1 MEFSTKFAI
10 VLDEELPVWK
20 KLNVVGFLSSG
31 IVSKNPNIIG
41 QNYQDKSG
49 VNYLPLCIQPI
60 IVLKASRN
68 DLNKF
73 SLRAKNRG
81 VDIAVFIDDMF
92 TSGHDEA
99 NRATVNQYH
108 SDELPLVGI
117 AIHEERKVID
127 KILKGAKLQDPEFR

>member
-1 MEFSTKFAI
+1 MECSTKFAI

-20 KLNVVGFLSSG
+20 KLNVAAFLSSG
-31 IVSKNPNIIG
+31 IVSNNPNIIG
-41 QNYQDKSG
+41 KNYQDKSG

-60 IVLKASRN
+60 IVLKASRGK
-68 DLNKF
+68 LNTF
-73 SLRAKNRG
+73 LARAKNSG
-81 VDIAVFIDDMF
+81 VDVAVFIDDMF

-99 NRATVNQYH
+99 NRATVNQYY

-127 KILKGAKLQDPEFR
+127 KILKGAKLQD